1 MRIIFLLLF
10 LLSIKEA
17 FAQERI
23 ITLAPSLSEIVFAL
37 GKGDELVGVSEFSI
51 WPKEVK
57 NITKVG
63 GYSNPSLE
71 RILSLNP
78 TLVIGQG
85 KYSHT
90 INQIKQLGIKT
101 LSLEMKSI
109 KNIKDAIRKISNEL
123 KSDPAPLIDP
133 IDKAIEKIKNAK
145 NAKDYIQGQRVLII
159 YGLSLDMNRGMYI
172 AGHNIFYEDIINLSG
187 AKNAFR
193 GEILSQ
199 PVIHYEGLLDLNP
212 DIVIL
217 IHQEGTDGKIDQ
229 QRAKE
234 LWYNIPIN
242 ASKNKKIYIMQ
253 KTYLSIPSH
262 RVAQSIKDISEIIIK

>member
-1 MRIIFLLLF
+1 MRIILLLIF
-10 LLSIKEA
+10 PLFI
-17 FAQERI
+17 FASERI

-37 GKGDELVGVSEFSI
+37 GKGKDLVGVSEFST
-51 WPKEVK
+51 WPKAVK
-57 NITKVG
+57 DITKVG

-90 INQIKQLGIKT
+90 INQVKQLGVNT
-101 LSLEMKSI
+101 LSLEMKTI
-109 KNIKDAIRKISNEL
+109 EEIKDSIQKIAKVL
-123 KSDPAPLIDP
+123 KTDASPLIDP
-133 IDKAIEKIKNAK
+133 INKAVEDIKKAK
-145 NAKDYIQGQRVLII
+145 TSKSYILGQRVLII
-159 YGLSLDMNRGMYI
+159 YGLSLDINRGMYI
-172 AGHNIFYEDIINLSG
+172 AGHNIFYEDIIKLSG
-187 AKNAFR
+187 AENAFN

-199 PVIHYEGLLDLNP
+199 PVIHYEGLLELNP

-217 IHQEGTDGKIDQ
+217 IHQETTDGTIDKEK
-229 QRAKE
+229 AKE

-262 RVAQSIKDISEIIIK
+262 RVAHSIRDISELITR